1 MSLLFHFTMMHE
13 EVCEE
18 YVFKFDIRIL
28 SNAYLLR
35 HRIKTENPHQ
45 KMFLDGESGHESGR
59 DFQPSLLRLSIKCLV
74 NNTEEEL
81 CLN

>member
-1 MSLLFHFTMMHE
+1 MSLLFHFTVMDK

-28 SNAYLLR
+28 SYAYLLR
-35 HRIKTENPHQ
+35 HNIKTESLNQ

-59 DFQPSLLRLSIKCLV
+59 DFQLSL
-74 NNTEEEL
+74 
-81 CLN
+81 